1 MSLSN
6 KLMAMAGLLCLASGS
21 AALAQGRTQGFALEG
36 AVIDSRSGD
45 SLGVVSERG
54 DLSAVFKAQ
63 KTMTFGIL
71 RAAGISLD
79 QLSPEV
85 RAKIERFQTS
95 NVEAFRAF
103 SQGLDLKDQ
112 GRFSEARDSFKRA
125 AELDPGFGL
134 AVEQQQSMPD
144 VNVSTALQLRAVM
157 QAAAGAA
164 VERGKV
170 AYVVDLSRALAAL
183 QSGLTVVTV
192 PAVNESAQRNAS
204 NEYTSNQAGSTANA
218 LPNQV
223 VSLSLGYDVN
233 TTNPRSL
240 TSPSVWRG
248 AEVRATGGT
257 LEQIRT
263 DAEVVADRGGAAA
276 VNSGQATLSDGTV
289 AYWGSWLSTPGGS
302 AAVRV
307 SGQLQTA
314 PSLGQVD
321 YVFADATRT
330 MPGPATA
337 TATATA
343 TFTPAGGLLQ
353 GVSGNIA
360 VDFAARSINLQNLGF
375 QIGSLAF
382 TGLNGTAS
390 YEATAASGAFNG
402 RYSSGACSGCA
413 AFTPTSSVFNGNFV
427 GTQANGLAFSTLLN
441 TGNGIA
447 SGVHLFTRP

>member
-1 MSLSN
+1 MNAHWVRIAL
-6 KLMAMAGLLCLASGS
+6 AGLIVFSSAP
-21 AALAQGRTQGFALEG
+21 AALAQGRPQGFALEG

-45 SLGVVSERG
+45 SLGVVTERG
-54 DLSAVFKAQ
+54 DLSAVFRAQ
-63 KTMTFGIL
+63 KAMTFGIL
-71 RAAGISLD
+71 RAAGVSLE

-85 RAKIERFQTS
+85 RARIERFQTS

-112 GRFSEARDSFKRA
+112 GRFSEARDAFRRA

-144 VNVSTALQLRAVM
+144 VNVSSALQLRAVM

-183 QSGLTVVTV
+183 QAGLTVVTV
-192 PAVNESAQRNAS
+192 PAANESAQRSAAS
-204 NEYTSNQAGSTANA
+204 EYTSNTAGSTANA

-223 VSLSLGYDVN
+223 VSLSLTYDVN
-233 TTNPRSL
+233 TANARSL

-248 AEVRATGGT
+248 ADVRATAGS
-257 LEQIRT
+257 LDLIRT
-263 DAEVVADRGGAAA
+263 AAEGVVADRSGALTANA
-276 VNSGQATLSDGTV
+276 GQVALADGTV
-289 AYWGSWLSTPGGS
+289 AYWGSWLSAPGAS

-321 YVFADATRT
+321 YVFANATRSVPT
-330 MPGPATA
+330 TA
-337 TATATA
+337 SA
-343 TFTPAGGLLQ
+343 TFTPTGGLLQ
-353 GVSGNIA
+353 GVNGNIA
-360 VDFAARSINLQNLGF
+360 VNFATRSVTLQNLGF
-375 QIGSLAF
+375 QIGSQSFA
-382 TGLNGTAS
+382 GLNGTAS
-390 YEATAASGAFNG
+390 YTATAAAGAFDG
-402 RYSSGACSGCA
+402 RYSSGTCSGCA

-427 GTQANGLAFSTLLN
+427 GTAANGLVFSTLLN
-441 TGNGIA
+441 TGNGFA

>member
-6 KLMAMAGLLCLASGS
+6 QLMAMAGLLCLASGS
-21 AALAQGRTQGFALEG
+21 DALAQGRTQGFALEG

-192 PAVNESAQRNAS
+192 PAVNENPQLNAA

-233 TTNPRSL
+233 TANPRSL

-248 AEVRATGGT
+248 ADVRATAGT

-263 DAEVVADRGGAAA
+263 AAEGVVADRGGAAA

-330 MPGPATA
+330 VPTTA
-337 TATATA
+337 SA

-360 VDFAARSINLQNLGF
+360 VNFATRSVALQNLGF

>member
-192 PAVNESAQRNAS
+192 PAVNENPQLNAA

-233 TTNPRSL
+233 TANPRSL

-248 AEVRATGGT
+248 ADVRATAGT

-263 DAEVVADRGGAAA
+263 AAEGVVADRGGAAA

-321 YVFADATRT
+321 FVFADATRT
-330 MPGPATA
+330 VPTTA
-337 TATATA
+337 SA

-360 VDFAARSINLQNLGF
+360 VNFATRSVALQNLGF

>member
-1 MSLSN
+1 MNPAIFRTAVL
-6 KLMAMAGLLCLASGS
+6 GLTLCSGS
-21 AALAQGRTQGFALEG
+21 MAAWAQARTGGFALEG

-54 DLSAVFKAQ
+54 DLSAVFRAQ
-63 KTMTFGIL
+63 KAMTFGIL
-71 RAAGISLD
+71 RAAGVSLE

-144 VNVSTALQLRAVM
+144 VNVSSALQLRAVM

-164 VERGKV
+164 VDRGKV

-183 QSGLTVVTV
+183 QAGLTVVTV
-192 PAVNESAQRNAS
+192 PAVNDPAQRNAA
-204 NEYTSNQAGSTANA
+204 NEYTSNQSGSTANA
-218 LPNQV
+218 LPQQV
-223 VSLSLGYDVN
+223 VSLSLSYDVN
-233 TTNPRSL
+233 TANARSL

-248 AEVRATGGT
+248 ADVRSAGGS

-263 DAEVVADRGGAAA
+263 AAEGLVADRAGAAT
-276 VNSGQATLSDGTV
+276 VNAGQVALADGTV
-289 AYWGSWLSTPGGS
+289 AYWGSWLSAPGAS

-314 PSLGQVD
+314 PSLGRVD

-330 MPGPATA
+330 VPASA
-337 TATATA
+337 SA

-360 VDFAARSINLQNLGF
+360 VNFATRNVALQNLGF

-390 YEATAASGAFNG
+390 YDATAASGAFNG
-402 RYSSGACSGCA
+402 RYSSGACSGCT

-427 GTQANGLAFSTLLN
+427 GTQAHGLVFSTLLN
-441 TGNGIA
+441 TGNGFA

>member
-6 KLMAMAGLLCLASGS
+6 KLMAMAGMLCLASGS

-36 AVIDSRSGD
+36 AVIDSRNGD

-192 PAVNESAQRNAS
+192 PAVNENPQLNAA

-233 TTNPRSL
+233 TANPRSL

-248 AEVRATGGT
+248 ADVRATAGT

-263 DAEVVADRGGAAA
+263 AAEGVVADRGGAAA

-330 MPGPATA
+330 VPTTA
-337 TATATA
+337 SA

-360 VDFAARSINLQNLGF
+360 VNFATRSVALQNLGF

>member
-1 MSLSN
+1 MKP
-6 KLMAMAGLLCLASGS
+6 KLFGASALVLAGLFCG
-21 AALAQGRTQGFALEG
+21 AAAWAQVRTGGFALEG

-45 SLGVVSERG
+45 SLGVVNERG

-63 KTMTFGIL
+63 KAMTFGIL
-71 RAAGISLD
+71 RAAGVSLD

-95 NVEAFRAF
+95 NIEAFRAF

-112 GRFSEARDSFKRA
+112 GRFSEARDSFRRA

-144 VNVSTALQLRAVM
+144 VNVSSALQLRAVM

-164 VERGKV
+164 VDRGKV

-183 QSGLTVVTV
+183 QSGLTVVAV
-192 PAVNESAQRNAS
+192 PAVNESAQRSAA

-223 VSLSLGYDVN
+223 VSLSLSYDVN
-233 TTNPRSL
+233 TANARSL

-248 AEVRATGGT
+248 ADVRASAGS

-263 DAEVVADRGGAAA
+263 AAEGVVADRGGAATA
-276 VNSGQATLSDGTV
+276 NAGQVALADGTV
-289 AYWGSWLSTPGGS
+289 AYWGSWLSAAGTT

-314 PSLGQVD
+314 PSLGRVD
-321 YVFADATRT
+321 YVFADATRNV
-330 MPGPATA
+330 PATA
-337 TATATA
+337 SA
-343 TFTPAGGLLQ
+343 TFTPTGGLLQ

-360 VDFAARSINLQNLGF
+360 VNFATRSVALQNLGF
-375 QIGSLAF
+375 QVGSLAF
-382 TGLNGTAS
+382 SGLNGNAT
-390 YEATAASGAFNG
+390 YDATAASGAFNG
-402 RYSSGACSGCA
+402 RYSSGTCSGCT

-427 GTQANGLAFSTLLN
+427 GTQANGLVFSTLLN
-441 TGNGIA
+441 TGSGFA

>member
-1 MSLSN
+1 MKPKQLGA
-6 KLMAMAGLLCLASGS
+6 LALVVGGLFCGS
-21 AALAQGRTQGFALEG
+21 AAWAQVRAGGFALEG

-45 SLGVVSERG
+45 SLGVVNERG

-63 KTMTFGIL
+63 KAMTFGIL
-71 RAAGISLD
+71 RAAGVSLD

-112 GRFSEARDSFKRA
+112 GRFSEARDSFRRA

-144 VNVSTALQLRAVM
+144 VNVSSALQLRAVM

-164 VERGKV
+164 VDRGKV

-192 PAVNESAQRNAS
+192 PAANESAQRSAA

-223 VSLSLGYDVN
+223 VSLSLSYDVN
-233 TTNPRSL
+233 TANARSL

-248 AEVRATGGT
+248 ADVRTSAGT

-263 DAEVVADRGGAAA
+263 AAEGVVADRGGAAVA
-276 VNSGQATLSDGTV
+276 NAGQLSLADGTV
-289 AYWGSWLSTPGGS
+289 AYWGSWLSAAGAS

-314 PSLGQVD
+314 PSLGRVD

-330 MPGPATA
+330 VPASA
-337 TATATA
+337 SA

-360 VDFAARSINLQNLGF
+360 VNFATRSVALQNLGF
-375 QIGSLAF
+375 QIGTLAF
-382 TGLNGTAS
+382 SSLNGNAT
-390 YEATAASGAFNG
+390 YDATAASGAFNG
-402 RYSSGACSGCA
+402 RYSSGTCSGCT

-427 GTQANGLAFSTLLN
+427 GTQANGLVFSTLLN
-441 TGNGIA
+441 TGNGFA